1 MWKKLLMVFFFFD
14 FAIFLCLF
22 CKYFC
27 CVGYEGSAH
36 TNVFTNVTKLPTIC
50 YTIKLLRIGLD
61 VNNCKRIFLDFFLA
75 YCYASSDVLYHIYT
89 TSNSIGHHKFSSKWF
104 KFYAKISNVSV
115 KSQVNRPYIVI
126 AIDYILVVVK
136 TLSNR
141 L

>member
-1 MWKKLLMVFFFFD
+1 MVFFFFD

-89 TSNSIGHHKFSSKWF
+89 TSKLHWPPQIFVYVVQILCKNF
-104 KFYAKISNVSV
+104 KCQCLIINESTLYCYFY
-115 KSQVNRPYIVI
+115 
-126 AIDYILVVVK
+126 
-136 TLSNR
+136 R
-141 L
+141 LYPHCRKDPK